1 MKAQV
6 TQGKLAV
13 GAPRMRPRAE
23 DLPAHILD
31 EKVWLNKV
39 CTFGVAS
46 AGYWWGRAG
55 ACCCRLSHYLLGY
68 RFMLW
73 LLLYGDDE
81 WLVGRGQH
89 YHMSLLLHM
98 LVLDIIGTP
107 ISWHK
112 VGGGI
117 QTDWVGYYL
126 DFPASRSAYP
136 KPERLGP
143 CNGWRPKRVS
153 GRRALG
159 RSARA
164 LAGCSSWRDLWSTSA
179 HF

>member
-1 MKAQV
+1 MKKQV
-6 TQGKLAV
+6 TQGKQAV
-13 GAPRMRPRAE
+13 GAPRMRPRTE

-31 EKVWLNKV
+31 EKIWLNKV
-39 CTFGVAS
+39 DTFGVAS

-81 WLVGRGQH
+81 WLVGQGQH

-112 VGGGI
+112 LGGGI
-117 QTDWVGYYL
+117 QTDWVGYC
-126 DFPASRSAYP
+126 PALRWVYP
-136 KPERLGP
+136 KPGLPGP
-143 CNGWRPKRVS
+143 CNGWKPKRGS
-153 GRRALG
+153 GRPALE
-159 RSARA
+159 RSARV
-164 LAGCSSWRDLWSTSA
+164 
-179 HF
+179 